1 MPSCATTTPCSP
13 RTAPPPS
20 PSASTTAP
28 STTCAPTSVEWPT
41 ARRSRDCGPR
51 RHDVL
56 DHPGPERALVRHAAL
71 PPRRRPVADL
81 RPHAHSQPRPR
92 VVLHPGRVR
101 RALRAPRHRQLR
113 ARHRGR
119 GRPGGRARRGDGAL
133 RAAPASPA
141 RRAAPGA
148 HDLRNSIDR
157 RRRVAVDLGRHA
169 HPASQAR
176 GPVVVGALRRDDL
189 PVVPALRDR
198 RRHRRGAGAVD
209 LPGADEAGRDDP
221 RRHRRRRDRAR
232 NRHQRLAPVHGRL
245 RAGRRPRRARRD
257 HRRAA
262 RRRLSRRRLRDPAAR
277 LRRRHHRRPRQPQ
290 GRAVRRLA
298 GGPAR
303 HVRQG
308 PVPRP
313 RDVHDLRAD
322 GHHPRAAA
330 HGTLRRAMTRGLAL
344 VAAVLLIALPW
355 GLSSY
360 QLGLLTKMLIFA
372 VFAMSLNL
380 ILGYAGLPS
389 LGHAAYFG
397 VAAYTTA
404 LLSLR
409 LTPNFWLDFA
419 AGLIA
424 AAITAALFGLLALR
438 AQGSYLLMITLA
450 LAQVL
455 WGIAFGWKSFTGGDD
470 GLPGIPR
477 PSVGLP
483 WSLTGSLRFY
493 YFALVVFVLATAF
506 LWLVVHSP
514 FGHALVGIRESERR
528 MEVLGY
534 NTWAHKYVA
543 FILAGT
549 LAGVAGMVFVYFNG
563 FVSPAYL
570 SVVFSAMA
578 LIMVILGGAGTLLG
592 PAIGSAVI
600 VGLESTIS
608 AYTQRWILV
617 LGLIYVGVTLFAP

>member
-20 PSASTTAP
+20 PRRSTTAP

-101 RALRAPRHRQLR
+101 WALRTPRHRQLR

-262 RRRLSRRRLRDPAAR
+262 RRRLSRRRFRDPVAR

-344 VAAVLLIALPW
+344 VAAVLLVSLPW
-355 GLSSY
+355 ALSAY

-419 AGLIA
+419 AGLLA
-424 AAITAALFGLLALR
+424 ASITAGLFGLLALR

-455 WGIAFGWKSFTGGDD
+455 WGIAFGWRSLTGGDD
-470 GLPGIPR
+470 GLPGITR
-477 PSVGLP
+477 PAVGP
-483 WSLTGSLRFY
+483 WRLGDGISFY
-493 YFALVVFVLATAF
+493 YFILVVFSLA
-506 LWLVVHSP
+506 V
-514 FGHALVGIRESERR
+514 
-528 MEVLGY
+528 
-534 NTWAHKYVA
+534 
-543 FILAGT
+543 
-549 LAGVAGMVFVYFNG
+549 
-563 FVSPAYL
+563 
-570 SVVFSAMA
+570 A
-578 LIMVILGGAGTLLG
+578 LIGSWSARPSAEPWSASARARDAWRCSATTSGSTSTSPSSW
-592 PAIGSAVI
+592 PARWPACPARCS
-600 VGLESTIS
+600 STTTAS
-608 AYTQRWILV
+608 
-617 LGLIYVGVTLFAP
+617 